1 MNVARIR
8 GWLLQQPKPS
18 LLRVTTGDGE
28 PQELR
33 PSRSY
38 AKTAE
43 SIAALGPDLVEC
55 LDGEGKLLRALRLSE
70 VDAARSH
77 AAEIPQGL
85 ASDPHAL
92 MLTHFANLLHRAY
105 EHSTE
110 IAFVKLVEVVER
122 VGDRAE
128 AIEQR
133 LERAE
138 ATNRRLA
145 QDQIDDALERA
156 QEAAEKQA
164 AGAGDGGDV
173 LSQMAG
179 AFLSGVR
186 APGAPGAAAPKPSP
200 NGKG

>member
-8 GWLLQQPKPS
+8 GWLLQQPKPH
-18 LLRVTTGDGE
+18 LVRVSSGDGE

-33 PSRSY
+33 PGRSY
-38 AKTAE
+38 AKCAE

-55 LDGEGKLLRALRLSE
+55 LDGDGKLLRAMRLDVPDATRS
-70 VDAARSH
+70 DAAELP
-77 AAEIPQGL
+77 AGL

-92 MLTHFANLLHRAY
+92 LLTHFANLLHRAY

-138 ATNRRLA
+138 AANRRMA

-156 QEAAEKQA
+156 NEKTAEAA
-164 AGAGDGGDV
+164 GGDM
-173 LSQMAG
+173 LQQMAG
-179 AFLSGVR
+179 AFLSGHMQK
-186 APGAPGAAAPKPSP
+186 GAAAP